1 MLQGLASLISL
12 CLFFSC
18 NPFYWLLPFSLQMC
32 SAFCYLNK
40 TPSLVPE
47 AMIPCITI
55 PSTLPSQLCCSG
67 VIPEIAFFEVTTMAK
82 IVPLSSPSPGS
93 LQGLTFLIIIV
104 SEILSSLGFYDS
116 EFSWFLSQVPKGSF
130 KIVSVKWP

>member
-1 MLQGLASLISL
+1 
-12 CLFFSC
+12 
-18 NPFYWLLPFSLQMC
+18 
-32 SAFCYLNK
+32 
-40 TPSLVPE
+40 
-47 AMIPCITI
+47 
-55 PSTLPSQLCCSG
+55 
-67 VIPEIAFFEVTTMAK
+67 MAK